1 MKFSAAGNWFG
12 KDYLENIA
20 EAARYGFGAVE
31 QLGWR
36 GVDLR
41 AARERLDE
49 YGMTSTAIVID
60 SKKEEN
66 RQKTAWTHGMV
77 WEDSREAFLESFK
90 ETLEAAAALRVPNI
104 IATVGNERA
113 DVSRERQHETCVE
126 TLRRLGELAR
136 PAGVQ
141 IVLEPLNVLVN
152 HKGYFLVT
160 SAEGFRMIDEVKDP
174 SVKLLFDIYHQQVS
188 EGNLIAN
195 ITANI
200 DKIGHFHIADNP
212 GRREPGTGE
221 IAYANVFA
229 AIAAAGYEGYLAFEC
244 GRSVDVELLCERMHA
259 LIDPF
264 TSWK

>member
-1 MKFSAAGNWFG
+1 MRR
-12 KDYLENIA
+12 DYLEVGKIVSTHGIKGEVRVDPWCDGPAFLKQFKTLYYDKNGARPVAVKACRPHSNIA
-20 EAARYGFGAVE
+20 ILKLE
-31 QLGWR
+31 
-36 GVDLR
+36 GVD
-41 AARERLDE
+41 
-49 YGMTSTAIVID
+49 TV
-60 SKKEEN
+60 
-66 RQKTAWTHGMV
+66 
-77 WEDSREAFLESFK
+77 
-90 ETLEAAAALRVPNI
+90 EAAAALRVPNI

-229 AIAAAGYEGYLAFEC
+229 SIAAAGYEGYLAFEC